1 MISDKINKDLK
12 IKIWNALLTHSVAN
26 RGKGDGTQEQQYVG
40 LLGEYTVKE
49 LLGIEVLELNG
60 FDGGYDLKI
69 SGAKVDIKTMGRR
82 VDPQDHYVN
91 NFIAYQQDFDCD
103 YYVFCSLNKETSLLT
118 ICGYQ
123 DKKTLLEV
131 ADFFPE
137 GSVRYRDDGTKF
149 KMKAPTYEIKNQD
162 LKPINDIED
171 LWTMPAQS

>member
-1 MISDKINKDLK
+1 MISYKINKDLK

-40 LLGEYTVKE
+40 LLGEYSVKE

-69 SGAKVDIKTMGRR
+69 SEAKVDIKTMGRR

-91 NFIAYQQDFDCD
+91 NFIAYQKDFDCD
-103 YYVFCSLNKETSLLT
+103 YYLFCSINKTTSVLT

-123 DKKTLLEV
+123 DKKTLLDV
-131 ADFFPE
+131 AEFFPE
-137 GSVRYRDDGTKF
+137 GSVRYRDDGSKF
-149 KMKAPTYEIKNQD
+149 KMKAPTYEIKNSD
-162 LKPINDIED
+162 LKPINEIED
-171 LWTMPAQS
+171 LWKM

>member
-1 MISDKINKDLK
+1 MIRLDIDKGLK
-12 IKIWNALLTHSVAN
+12 IRIWNALLTHSVAN
-26 RGKGDGTQEQQYVG
+26 RGISDGNKEQQYVG
-40 LLGEYTVKE
+40 LLGEYTVKKMI
-49 LLGIEVLELNG
+49 GIDTFNLNG
-60 FDGGYDLKI
+60 FDGGYDLTINGRKI
-69 SGAKVDIKTMGRR
+69 DIKTMGRT

-103 YYVFCSLNKETSLLT
+103 FYIFCSLNKENSTLT

-137 GSVRYRDDGTKF
+137 GSIRYRDDGSKF

-162 LKPINDIED
+162 LKPINKPED
-171 LWTMPAQS
+171 LWKLQDQS

>member
-1 MISDKINKDLK
+1 MITLDIDKNLK
-12 IKIWNALLTHSVAN
+12 IEIWNALLHLSIAN

-40 LLGEYTVKE
+40 LLGEYTVKS
-49 LLGIEVLELNG
+49 LLGIDHIELNG
-60 FDGGYDLKI
+60 FDGGYDLTI
-69 SGAKVDIKTMGRR
+69 NGRKVDIKTMGRT
-82 VDPQDHYVN
+82 VDPQPHYVN

-103 YYVFCSLNKETSLLT
+103 FYIFCSLNKEKSTVT

-137 GSVRYRDDGTKF
+137 GSTRYRDDGTKF

-162 LKPINDIED
+162 LKPINKPED
-171 LWTMPAQS
+171 LWRLQDQS

>member
-1 MISDKINKDLK
+1 MVSYNIDKELK
-12 IKIWNALLTHSVAN
+12 IRIWNALLTHSVAN

-49 LLGIEVLELNG
+49 LLGIKVLELDG
-60 FDGGYDLKI
+60 FDGGYDLII
-69 SGAKVDIKTMGRR
+69 SGKKVDIKTMGRT

-103 YYVFCSLNKETSLLT
+103 FYIFCSINKTTSVLT

-123 DKKTLLEV
+123 DKRTLLEI

-149 KMKAPTYEIKNQD
+149 KMKAPTYEIKNSD
-162 LKPINDIED
+162 LKPINELEDIWNLQD
-171 LWTMPAQS
+171 QN